1 MIQRIQSIFL
11 LLAAAVMGILF
22 AVPFASSEK
31 SDNAMFSDKLYN
43 VYDHPA
49 LIALVCIAAA
59 IAFINI
65 FMFKK
70 RGLQIRLDFIY
81 IAVSVVLLALIFF
94 LIFGSGKESTQDLG
108 IQENYLGLA
117 MPVVGIVLAI
127 LANRFI
133 KKDQKI
139 VKSMDRLR

>member
-11 LLAAAVMGILF
+11 LLASAVMGILF

-31 SDNAMFSDKLYN
+31 ADQAMFTAKLYN

-49 LIALVCIAAA
+49 LIALVGIAALL
-59 IAFINI
+59 AFVNI

-70 RGLQIRLDFIY
+70 RALQIRLDFIY
-81 IAVSVVLLALIFF
+81 VTLSVVLLAMVFF
-94 LIFGSGKESTQDLG
+94 LIFGSGKVSSAEIG
-108 IQENYLGLA
+108 IQENYFGLSL
-117 MPVVGIVLAI
+117 PVVGIVFAL

-133 KKDQKI
+133 NKDQKI